1 MSARRMK
8 VAFSRM
14 VLASLTVIGICVQ
27 LSAGQIHDAVRAGD
41 IAKVTSL
48 LAADPSL
55 VNAKDGGITPLLYA
69 IHFGKL
75 DVARFLLQKGA
86 DVNALTSNG
95 VGPLYEAAGQGQTEI
110 VRLLLEKGAM
120 VNAKTETA
128 CTPLLI
134 GSAMGQLDIVK
145 LLLAKGADVNAQAS
159 YNTIHESASPLIDA
173 TKVNAD
179 FESLGGG
186 PLEGKRAASPDKKR
200 GFLDVVKILLNNGA
214 KTDITDNFGHTAL
227 YYASKNGQLEV
238 VRLLLDKG
246 AGADVQ
252 GHNRNGTP
260 LLLAAQNG
268 DIEIVKLLL
277 AKGADPNAETNE
289 VAGGGKRW
297 TPITIAEA
305 NGFTSVVALLR
316 QAQKIP

>member
-1 MSARRMK
+1 MSARRTK
-8 VAFSRM
+8 TAFFRM
-14 VLASLTVIGICVQ
+14 AFACLIVICVCGL
-27 LSAGQIHDAVRAGD
+27 LSAGPIHDAAKAGD
-41 IAKVTSL
+41 IAKITSL

-55 VNAKDGGITPLLYA
+55 VNAKDGGVTPLLYA

-75 DVARFLLQKGA
+75 DVAKLLLQKGA
-86 DVNALTSNG
+86 DVNARTSNG

-110 VRLLLEKGAM
+110 VRSLLERGAT

-159 YNTIHESASPLIDA
+159 YNTIHESATPLIDA

-179 FESLGGG
+179 FDSLGGG
-186 PLEGKRAASPDKKR
+186 PLDGKRAPSPDKKR
-200 GFLDVVKILLNNGA
+200 GFLEVVKILLENGA
-214 KTDITDNFGHTAL
+214 KTDVTDNFGHTAL
-227 YYASKNGQLEV
+227 YYAAKNGQLEV
-238 VRLLLDKG
+238 VRLLLDKD

-277 AKGADPNAETNE
+277 AKGADPSAETNE

-297 TPITIAEA
+297 SPITIAEA
-305 NGFTSVVALLR
+305 NGFTNVVALLR
-316 QAQKIP
+316 QAPKKP